1 MNLHNYSR
9 LSLARKPDNSVSEP
23 EAYSKQQLD
32 FDSLISRYLSG
43 ESVQTLAA
51 EAGKHRA
58 TIYRWML
65 AGLGDKDYHD
75 VVTEC
80 LVTRIADADQRL
92 ETASDGCD
100 IARAREMARFARMD
114 FERRRP
120 ALYGQKQEITH
131 ISADLGDR
139 LRRARER
146 TIEGEIVD
154 NKAQSVNDP
163 ALDQH
168 TSVMSNTPAL
178 PKK

>member
-9 LSLARKPDNSVSEP
+9 LSLARKPENYVSEP
-23 EAYSKQQLD
+23 EASSQQQID

-92 ETASDGCD
+92 ETAADGCD

-146 TIEGEIVD
+146 TIEGEIVSNTVD
-154 NKAQSVNDP
+154 KRPEHSELAT
-163 ALDQH
+163 A
-168 TSVMSNTPAL
+168 SVMSSNPAL